1 MLPHEEGGKWVYDG
15 SLVLIYRNRH
25 VRRAVVPKVKIGEP
39 GVVSSNQVVTF
50 DFGQAAA
57 WDEKGLMTGT
67 DLSNVERMEEL
78 LGETIATLLAEKDDA
93 AQRKSPA
100 VLVTVGI
107 GFTLFFI
114 LLILK
119 TKASRNTPKP

>member
-1 MLPHEEGGKWVYDG
+1 
-15 SLVLIYRNRH
+15 
-25 VRRAVVPKVKIGEP
+25 
-39 GVVSSNQVVTF
+39 
-50 DFGQAAA
+50 
-57 WDEKGLMTGT
+57 MTGT

-78 LGETIATLLAEKDDA
+78 LGETIATLLAEKGDA
-93 AQRKSPA
+93 AKRKSPA
-100 VLVTVGI
+100 VLVTVGV